1 MLDQADEARRAR
13 TTRQG
18 PRLDFQDHLA
28 DLEAAGLV
36 TRIDTPINKDTELH
50 PLVRWQFVGGVPEEK
65 RKAFIFTNVID
76 AKGRKYDIPVV
87 VGALSASP
95 EIYAIGMGRKVEEI
109 GEAWLQA
116 INHPI
121 APVAVTSAPC
131 QEVVITGND
140 LKAPGGL
147 NALPVPVSTPGFD
160 SAPYLTATLCVTRDP
175 ETGVQNMGTY
185 RAGLKAADRLAVRMV
200 AREATGAGGF
210 LHWQKY
216 RARKEKMPIA
226 IVVGAAPIVVF
237 TGPQKLAI
245 DLDEMGVAGGLAGEP
260 IRMVKC
266 KTIDLD
272 VPADSEIV
280 IEGLIDCEKLE
291 PEAPFAESNGYVAL
305 EAFNMP
311 MDVTAITRKQNPV
324 FCSIIS
330 QVTPSESSVIKKVA
344 YEPLFLAHLRDHLA
358 IKGVTRVAMHE
369 RLTNLRPVIFIQITA
384 GTPRTEVWR
393 ALHGAS
399 SLMSNCGK
407 IVVAVSDDIDPTS
420 VDAVLWSLA
429 YRSNPI
435 QDVQIVPYRG
445 GVQGAQYGPRES
457 DSSMLVD
464 ATRKRPMAPLALPT
478 REHMEHARE
487 LWERLGLAP
496 LTVTSPWHGY
506 HLGDW
511 TETWEK
517 FAKRAAAGD
526 WEMSGL
532 ETLARQ
538 RGGVMPETSGRWR
551 NRASKRKRARTDGT
565 RSLFRSRGFTART
578 SGFAQPPDQSV
589 SGAGQQPGRR
599 ARLERDRALY
609 PPRLQARSAAARAR
623 HPSGRLCRP
632 IALRVFPS
640 HQDRPRFRRQRRR
653 HPRHRRR
660 DARPHHRSGAAG

>member
-1 MLDQADEARRAR
+1 MLDQVDEHRRNLS
-13 TTRQG
+13 THVG
-18 PRLDFQDHLA
+18 PRLDFQEHLA

-36 TRIDTPINKDTELH
+36 ERIDTPVNKDTELH
-50 PLVRWQFVGGVPEEK
+50 PLVRWQFVGGVPEDK
-65 RKAFIFTNVID
+65 RRAFVFTNVTD

-95 EIYAIGMGRKVEEI
+95 DIYAIGMGCKVDEI
-109 GEAWLQA
+109 GAAWMQA
-116 INHPI
+116 ISHPI
-121 APVAVTSAPC
+121 APVRVNSAPC

-160 SAPYLTATLCVTRDP
+160 AAPYLTATLCVTRDP
-175 ETGVQNMGTY
+175 ESGVQNMGTY
-185 RAGLKAADRLAVRMV
+185 RAALKAADRLAVRMV

-210 LHWQKY
+210 RHWLKY
-216 RARKEKMPIA
+216 RDRHEKMPIA
-226 IVVGAAPIVVF
+226 IVIGAAPVVVF

-245 DLDEMGVAGGLAGEP
+245 DLDELGVAGGLAGEP
-260 IRMVKC
+260 IRVVRC
-266 KTIDLD
+266 KTVDLD
-272 VPADSEIV
+272 VPADAEIV

-291 PEAPFAESNGYVAL
+291 PEAPFGESNGYVAL
-305 EAFNMP
+305 EGFNMP
-311 MDVTAITRKQNPV
+311 MQVTAITRKRKPV

-369 RLTNLRPVIFIQITA
+369 RLTNLRPVLFVQITA

-399 SLMSNCGK
+399 TLMSNCGK

-435 QDVQIVPYRG
+435 DDTELVPYRG
-445 GVQGAQYGPRES
+445 GVQGAQYGPEQS
-457 DSSMLVD
+457 DSSMLID

-487 LWERLGLAP
+487 LWERLGLHP

-511 TETWEK
+511 TDTWEK
-517 FAKRAAAGD
+517 FAKRAAMGD
-526 WEMSGL
+526 WELSGE
-532 ETLARQ
+532 ETLKRQ
-538 RGGVMPETSGRWR
+538 RGGVMPETSV
-551 NRASKRKRARTDGT
+551 RAVEK
-565 RSLFRSRGFTART
+565 
-578 SGFAQPPDQSV
+578 
-589 SGAGQQPGRR
+589 
-599 ARLERDRALY
+599 
-609 PPRLQARSAAARAR
+609 
-623 HPSGRLCRP
+623 
-632 IALRVFPS
+632 
-640 HQDRPRFRRQRRR
+640 
-653 HPRHRRR
+653 
-660 DARPHHRSGAAG
+660 

>member
-1 MLDQADEARRAR
+1 MLDKADEARTRATR
-13 TTRQG
+13 TG
-18 PRLDFQDHLA
+18 PRLDFQEHLA

-36 TRIDTPINKDTELH
+36 ERIDTPINKDTELH
-50 PLVRWQFVGGVPEEK
+50 PLVRWQFVGGVPEDK
-65 RKAFIFTNVID
+65 RKAFIFTNVTD

-95 EIYAIGMGRKVEEI
+95 EIYAMGMGRKVEEI
-109 GEAWLQA
+109 GDAWMQA

-121 APVAVTSAPC
+121 APVRVSSAPC
-131 QEVVITGND
+131 QDVVITGD
-140 LKAPGGL
+140 GLKAPGGL
-147 NALPVPVSTPGFD
+147 ASLPVPVSTPGFD

-216 RARKEKMPIA
+216 RERKERMPIA
-226 IVVGAAPIVVF
+226 IVIGAAPIVVF

-311 MDVTAITRKQNPV
+311 MDVTAITRKKKPV

-399 SLMSNCGK
+399 TLMSNCGK

-420 VDAVLWSLA
+420 VDAVLWCLA
-429 YRSNPI
+429 YRSNPV
-435 QDVQIVPYRG
+435 QDVQLVPYRG
-445 GVQGAQYGPRES
+445 GVQGAQYGPNQS
-457 DSSMLVD
+457 DSSMLID

-487 LWERLGLAP
+487 MWERLGLHP
-496 LTVTSPWHGY
+496 LTVTAPWHGY

-517 FAKRAAAGD
+517 FAKRAAVGD
-526 WEMSGL
+526 WELSGE
-532 ETLARQ
+532 ETLKRQ
-538 RGGVMPETSGRWR
+538 RGGDIMPETSV
-551 NRASKRKRARTDGT
+551 RAVEK
-565 RSLFRSRGFTART
+565 
-578 SGFAQPPDQSV
+578 
-589 SGAGQQPGRR
+589 
-599 ARLERDRALY
+599 
-609 PPRLQARSAAARAR
+609 
-623 HPSGRLCRP
+623 
-632 IALRVFPS
+632 
-640 HQDRPRFRRQRRR
+640 
-653 HPRHRRR
+653 
-660 DARPHHRSGAAG
+660 

>member
-13 TTRQG
+13 SARKG

-65 RKAFIFTNVID
+65 RRAFVFTNVTD

-109 GEAWLQA
+109 GEAWLAA

-121 APVAVTSAPC
+121 GPVAVTSAPC

-175 ETGVQNMGTY
+175 DSGVQNMGTY
-185 RAGLKAADRLAVRMV
+185 RAALKAADRLAVRMV

-210 LHWQKY
+210 RHWLKY
-216 RARKEKMPIA
+216 RDRGEKMPIA
-226 IVVGAAPIVVF
+226 IVIGAAPVVVF

-245 DLDEMGVAGGLAGEP
+245 DLDELGVAGGLAGEP
-260 IRMVKC
+260 IRVVKA
-266 KTIDLD
+266 KTVDLD
-272 VPADSEIV
+272 VPADAEIV
-280 IEGLIDCEKLE
+280 IEGLIDCQKLE
-291 PEAPFAESNGYVAL
+291 PEAPFGESNGYVAL

-311 MDVTAITRKQNPV
+311 MQVTAITRKKKPV

-344 YEPLFLAHLRDHLA
+344 YEPLFLAHLRDQLA
-358 IKGVTRVAMHE
+358 IKGVLRVAMHE
-369 RLTNLRPVIFIQITA
+369 RLTNLRPVIFVQIEA
-384 GTPRTEVWR
+384 ETPRTEVWR

-399 SLMSNCGK
+399 TLMSNCGK
-407 IVVAVSDDIDPTS
+407 IVVAVSDDIDPGS

-435 QDVQIVPYRG
+435 EDVQLVPYRG
-445 GVQGAQYGPRES
+445 GVQGAQYGPEQT
-457 DSSMLVD
+457 DSSMLID

-487 LWERLGLAP
+487 LWERLGLHP

-526 WEMSGL
+526 WELSGL

-538 RGGVMPETSGRWR
+538 RGGVMPETSV
-551 NRASKRKRARTDGT
+551 RAVEK
-565 RSLFRSRGFTART
+565 
-578 SGFAQPPDQSV
+578 
-589 SGAGQQPGRR
+589 
-599 ARLERDRALY
+599 
-609 PPRLQARSAAARAR
+609 
-623 HPSGRLCRP
+623 PSE
-632 IALRVFPS
+632 
-640 HQDRPRFRRQRRR
+640 
-653 HPRHRRR
+653 
-660 DARPHHRSGAAG
+660 